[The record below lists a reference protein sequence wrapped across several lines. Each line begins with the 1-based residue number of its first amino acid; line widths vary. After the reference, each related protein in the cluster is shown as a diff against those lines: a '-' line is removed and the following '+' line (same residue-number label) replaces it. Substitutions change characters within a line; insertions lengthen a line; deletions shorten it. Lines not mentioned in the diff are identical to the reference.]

1 MQGRPKKQSS
11 SRSPNFYAGLSIIA
25 AVVTIALKVG
35 AYLLT
40 GSVGLFSDAAE
51 SSVNL
56 VAAVGVLL
64 ALGTAARPPD
74 EEHAYG
80 HTKAEYFSSALA
92 RVLIMVAP
100 VWIAVTA
107 IGSV

>member
-11 SRSPNFYAGLSIIA
+11 AHSPSFYAGLSIAA

-51 SSVNL
+51 SAVNL
-56 VAAVGVLL
+56 VAPVGAFCALMAAV
-64 ALGTAARPPD
+64 RPPD
-74 EEHAYG
+74 EEHAFG
-80 HTKAEYFSSALA
+80 HTKAEYFSSALES
-92 RVLIMVAP
+92 VLI
-100 VWIAVTA
+100 IAA
-107 IGSV
+107 ARGIG